1 MAAGTVLAVAAG
13 LAVDANVQAHPSVPR
28 PAVPAAD
35 AGIHKIKHII
45 IITQEN
51 RSFDSYFGTYP
62 GADGIPKNT
71 CTSNPRGKKCLK
83 PFVDH
88 LDSNLNEPHGH
99 NGSVGDVDG

>member
-1 MAAGTVLAVAAG
+1 MRRFWVVAAGTVLAVAAG

-51 RSFDSYFGTYP
+51 R
-62 GADGIPKNT
+62 
-71 CTSNPRGKKCLK
+71 
-83 PFVDH
+83 
-88 LDSNLNEPHGH
+88 
-99 NGSVGDVDG
+99 